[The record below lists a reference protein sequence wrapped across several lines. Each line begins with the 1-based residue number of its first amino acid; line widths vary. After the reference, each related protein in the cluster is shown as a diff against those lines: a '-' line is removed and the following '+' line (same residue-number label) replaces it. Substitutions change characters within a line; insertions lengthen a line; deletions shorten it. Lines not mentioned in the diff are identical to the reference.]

1 MAKLFRTATVQQER
15 TANIQRATQEL
26 QSFKGFHD
34 STVKG
39 GSAKTDCL
47 VGETNNGYLV
57 SVPSAEVHSYTGKNG
72 VTKFWLGTKGKVKF
86 GAKDDDGRSKA
97 FSVRIEIPGL
107 TGSLPMPS
115 GMTDIKPEAKPAKPR
130 KAKTAEQI
138 RKEYEKAQATQAKLE
153 QQLKALGLM

>member
-1 MAKLFRTATVQQER
+1 MAKLFRTVTFQQER
-15 TANIQRATQEL
+15 TANIQRATTEL

-47 VGETNNGYLV
+47 VGETDKGYLV

-86 GAKDDDGRSKA
+86 GVKDEEGRSKA
-97 FSVRIEIPGL
+97 FSVRIEVPGL
-107 TGSLPMPS
+107 TGSLPMPA
-115 GMTDIKPEAKPAKPR
+115 GMTDEKPVKRESAPK
-130 KAKTAEQI
+130 KAKTAEQL
-138 RKEYEKAQATQAKLE
+138 RKEYEALQKKLAKL
-153 QQLKALGLM
+153 QGLLG